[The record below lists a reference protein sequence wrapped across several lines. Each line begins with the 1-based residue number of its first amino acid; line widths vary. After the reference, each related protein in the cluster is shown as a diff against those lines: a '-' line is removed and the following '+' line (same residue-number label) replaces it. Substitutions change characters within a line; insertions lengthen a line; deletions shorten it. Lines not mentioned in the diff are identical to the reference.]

1 MLHGGKGVLY
11 FYNEKGWNNYA
22 QLKNMGNTIQGN
34 ILLLSCHGG
43 TNGASS
49 VATNLSKYSN
59 TSVISARDCSVNYDY
74 FTKDPYLSD
83 LKNGRWI
90 KTYINGKQIRTSIL
104 GYFRDYKYI
113 WHYNPYNYNYK

>member
-1 MLHGGKGVLY
+1 MQ
-11 FYNEKGWNNYA
+11 E
-22 QLKNMGNTIQGN
+22 N

-43 TNGASS
+43 TNGAGS

-59 TSVISARDCSVNYDY
+59 TSVISASDCSVNYDY

-83 LKNGRWI
+83 LKNGKWI

-104 GYFRDYKYI
+104 EYFWDYKYI
-113 WHYNPYNYNYK
+113 LQLQL